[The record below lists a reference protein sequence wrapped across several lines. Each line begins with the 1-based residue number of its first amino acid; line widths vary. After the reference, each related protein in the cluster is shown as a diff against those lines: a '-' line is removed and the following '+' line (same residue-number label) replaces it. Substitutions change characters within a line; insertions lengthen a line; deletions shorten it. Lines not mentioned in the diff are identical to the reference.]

1 MSTLSFGDITVEP
14 GETKRG
20 RLGSI
25 YLFDGTRVDLPLMAV
40 RGKKD
45 GPVFWMSA
53 AMHGQELSG
62 IAAIWEIMKKH
73 INPAELRGTIV
84 AAPLL
89 NPLSFGGG
97 TYFTPQDGYNFN
109 RVFPGSPK
117 GGLTERMVNFV
128 VEEGIQKADYLLDFH
143 CNPDPAICFSIV
155 MGPSNQEPGL
165 ASLKMAEA
173 FGVTVIEAEPSSE
186 TGVRSGT
193 MSETASEMGK
203 PMIVVELIPWWRI
216 TPLAVQV
223 GVRGALN
230 VLKSLGMIDGAI
242 EKQEGIPVVPG
253 ILARTQL
260 LSDRGGLV
268 TMYKQPAEPVKK
280 GEVVGHVVDSFG
292 DPLEDIVSPVDG
304 WMMAY
309 PLMFSSAAYSGEITA
324 MIAYKK
330 K

>member
-1 MSTLSFGDITVEP
+1 MTNLSFGDITVAP
-14 GETKRG
+14 GESKRG
-20 RLGSI
+20 TLGSI
-25 YLFDGTRVDLPLMAV
+25 YLFDGTRLDLPLAVV
-40 RGKKD
+40 RGQKD
-45 GPVFWMSA
+45 GPVFWLSA

-62 IAAIWEIMKKH
+62 IAAIWEILKKH
-73 INPAELRGTIV
+73 IDPGTLRGTIV

-128 VEEGIQKADYLLDFH
+128 VEEGIKKADYLLDFH
-143 CNPDPAICFSIV
+143 SNPDPAICFSIV
-155 MGPSNQEPGL
+155 MGPTGSEPGKT
-165 ASLKMAEA
+165 SLKMAEA
-173 FGVTVIEAEPSSE
+173 FGVTMIETAPFAE

-203 PMIVVELIPWWRI
+203 PMIVVELVPWWRI
-216 TPLAVQV
+216 TPQAVRV

-230 VLKSLGMIDGAI
+230 VLKTLGMIDGTV
-242 EKQEGIPVVPG
+242 EKQDEVPVIPGV
-253 ILARTQL
+253 LSRTQL
-260 LSDRGGLV
+260 LADRGGLV
-268 TMYKQPAEPVKK
+268 TMLKEPAEPVRK
-280 GEVVGHVVDSFG
+280 GEVVGHVVDNFG
-292 DPLEDIVSPVDG
+292 DPIEEIISPVDG

-330 K
+330 

>member
-1 MSTLSFGDITVEP
+1 MKTLTFGDITVSP

-62 IAAIWEIMKKH
+62 IAAIWEIMKQR
-73 INPAELRGTIV
+73 IDPEELRGTIV

-117 GGLTERMVNFV
+117 GGLTDRMVNFV
-128 VEEGIQKADYLLDFH
+128 VEEGIKKADYLLDFH
-143 CNPDPAICFSIV
+143 SNPDPAICFSILL
-155 MGPSNQEPGL
+155 GPTDKEPGRTSQ
-165 ASLKMAEA
+165 AMADA
-173 FGVTVIEAEPSSE
+173 FGVTTIEVTPKLEE
-186 TGVRSGT
+186 GIRSGT
-193 MSETASEMGK
+193 MSETALQYGK

-230 VLKSLGMIDGAI
+230 VLKTLGMIDGEI
-242 EKQEGIPVVPG
+242 EQQEGIPVIPG
-253 ILARTQL
+253 HLTRTEL

-280 GEVVGHVVDSFG
+280 GELIGHVVDNFG
-292 DPLEDIVSPVDG
+292 DPVEDLISPVDG

-309 PLMFSSAAYSGEITA
+309 PLMFSERGLFR
-324 MIAYKK
+324 
-330 K
+330 